1 MLKFI
6 QTADGQYL
14 NMTRMTGFKVEQGDY
29 GTFDIV
35 AFLQLDEGL
44 HRMGSRFVCHR
55 LASKHGSVRVNAA
68 FCSSDIKKEDIDTVL
83 MPSLLQKKH

>member
-35 AFLQLDEGL
+35 AFLQLDEEDSIGWVVDSYATDL
-44 HRMGSRFVCHR
+44 QASTALCDLMLPFV
-55 LASKHGSVRVNAA
+55 VV
-68 FCSSDIKKEDIDTVL
+68 T
-83 MPSLLQKKH
+83 